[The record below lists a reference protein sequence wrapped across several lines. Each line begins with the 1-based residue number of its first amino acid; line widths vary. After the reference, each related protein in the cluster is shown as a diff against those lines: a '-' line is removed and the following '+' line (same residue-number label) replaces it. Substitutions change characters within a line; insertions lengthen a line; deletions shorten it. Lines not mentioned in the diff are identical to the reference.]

1 MSTQTFIGTLVVM
14 ECGECHVNFGMTY
27 EMNQRK
33 LNDGTSWYCPN
44 GHCRV
49 YSESEIEKLKK
60 EVERIKR
67 NEQWERE
74 AKERAFHREKVLT
87 HRMAAHKG
95 VASRLKN
102 RIANGVC
109 PCCKRSFQNLK
120 GHMTIKHPSWR
131 GDEN

>member
-14 ECGECHVNFGMTY
+14 ECGECHVHFGMTT

-44 GHCRV
+44 GHGCV
-49 YSESEIEKLKK
+49 YGESEIQKLEK
-60 EVERIKR
+60 EVERIKA

-74 AKERAFHREKVLT
+74 AKERAYQREKVLT

-95 VASRLKN
+95 VAKRLKN

-109 PCCKRSFQNLK
+109 PCCKRTFQNLMY
-120 GHMTIKHPSWR
+120 HMHNQHPDWKKH
-131 GDEN
+131 E